1 MAINLLLSR
10 TFHLHDRLI
19 KIRKLTNLY
28 IIYIRQFT
36 SEEAVILSL
45 NCKKRLENELDYDV
59 ND

>member
-10 TFHLHDRLI
+10 TFHLHDSLI

-59 ND
+59 NG